1 MNTPEWY
8 GSIGI
13 MNSAHMSRRGIRD
26 TLSRAI
32 ADLRYALAMLRR
44 PRPPGRRSQG
54 RRTRHVA
61 SA

>member
-13 MNSAHMSRRGIRD
+13 MNSAHMSRRGLRVMLHRGIR
-26 TLSRAI
+26 A
-32 ADLRYALAMLRR
+32 LRYALATL
-44 PRPPGRRSQG
+44 GRHRSPACSQG
-54 RRTRHVA
+54 RRARGTA